1 MNFTNQKKIKM
12 AGLKLNEILGAVD
25 LNAKEVW
32 DDLTDEQRKGIV
44 FYTLNRYISSVQGS
58 REEKEHFVLL
68 GNERFNK
75 NLFLLLNKHPKLLW
89 QLACSCGH
97 ESKKVFFHKWLK
109 LNKAKNKKEEF
120 LADLFPNTKRSDIAA
135 MAAITTDKEIKE
147 YCAELGWDKK
157 QINAIKL

>member
-1 MNFTNQKKIKM
+1 MTKSN
-12 AGLKLNEILGAVD
+12 LKLNEILAAVD
-25 LNAKEVW
+25 LNGKEVW
-32 DDLTDEQRKGIV
+32 DDLTEEQKKSVV
-44 FYTLNRYISSVQGS
+44 FYTLNRYISSITGS

-109 LNKAKNKKEEF
+109 LNKSKNKKVEF
-120 LADLFPNTKRSDIAA
+120 LGTLFPNLKQQDLETMS
-135 MAAITTDKEIKE
+135 AITTTKEIKE
-147 YCAELGWDKK
+147 YCAEMGWDKK
-157 QINAIKL
+157 EINAIKL

>member
-1 MNFTNQKKIKM
+1 M
-12 AGLKLNEILGAVD
+12 AGLKLNEILAAVD
-25 LNAKEVW
+25 LNGKAVW

-58 REEKEHFVLL
+58 REDQEHFVLL

-75 NLFLLLNKHPKLLW
+75 NLFLLLNKHNKLLW

-109 LNKAKNKKEEF
+109 LTKTKDKREDF
-120 LADLFPNTKRSDIAA
+120 LSTLFPNMKIEDVRT
-135 MAAITTDKEIKE
+135 MAAITSDKEIKE
-147 YCAELGWDKK
+147 YCKELGWDKK

>member
-1 MNFTNQKKIKM
+1 MMSKSN
-12 AGLKLNEILGAVD
+12 LKLNEILAAVD
-25 LNAKEVW
+25 LNGKEVW
-32 DDLTDEQRKGIV
+32 DDLSEEQRKSIV

-75 NLFLLLNKHPKLLW
+75 HLFLLLNKHPKLLW

-109 LNKAKNKKEEF
+109 LTKSKNKRIEF
-120 LADLFPNTKRSDIAA
+120 LADLFPNTKKQDLET
-135 MAAITTDKEIKE
+135 MAEITTDEEIKQ
-147 YCAELGWDKK
+147 YCVELGWDKK
-157 QINAIKL
+157 EINAIKF

>member
-1 MNFTNQKKIKM
+1 MTKSN
-12 AGLKLNEILGAVD
+12 LRLNEILAAVD
-25 LNAKEVW
+25 LNGKEVW
-32 DDLTDEQRKGIV
+32 DDLTEEQKKSVV
-44 FYTLNRYISSVQGS
+44 FYTLNRYISSITGS

-109 LNKAKNKKEEF
+109 LNKSKNKKVEF
-120 LADLFPNTKRSDIAA
+120 LGTLFPNLKQQDLETMS
-135 MAAITTDKEIKE
+135 AITTTKEIKE
-147 YCAELGWDKK
+147 YCAEMGWDKK
-157 QINAIKL
+157 EINAIKL

>member
-1 MNFTNQKKIKM
+1 MTKSN
-12 AGLKLNEILGAVD
+12 LKLNEILAAVD
-25 LNAKEVW
+25 LNGKEVW
-32 DDLTDEQRKGIV
+32 DDLTEEQKKSVV
-44 FYTLNRYISSVQGS
+44 FYTLNRYISSITGS

-109 LNKAKNKKEEF
+109 LNKSKNKKVEF
-120 LADLFPNTKRSDIAA
+120 LGTLFPNLKQQDLETMS
-135 MAAITTDKEIKE
+135 AITTTKEIKE
-147 YCAELGWDKK
+147 YCAEMGWDKK
-157 QINAIKL
+157 EINAIKF

>member
-1 MNFTNQKKIKM
+1 MTKSN
-12 AGLKLNEILGAVD
+12 LRLNEILAAVD
-25 LNAKEVW
+25 LNGKEVW
-32 DDLTDEQRKGIV
+32 NDLTEEQKKSVV
-44 FYTLNRYISSVQGS
+44 FYTLNRYISSVTGS

-109 LNKAKNKKEEF
+109 LNKSKNKKVEF
-120 LADLFPNTKRSDIAA
+120 LGKLFPNLKQQDLETMS
-135 MAAITTDKEIKE
+135 AITTTKEIKE
-147 YCAELGWDKK
+147 HCAEMGWDKK
-157 QINAIKL
+157 EINAIKF

>member
-1 MNFTNQKKIKM
+1 MTKSN
-12 AGLKLNEILGAVD
+12 LRLNEILAAVD
-25 LNAKEVW
+25 LNGKEVW
-32 DDLTDEQRKGIV
+32 DDLTEEQKKSVV
-44 FYTLNRYISSVQGS
+44 FYTLNRYISSITGS

-109 LNKAKNKKEEF
+109 LNKSKNKKVEF
-120 LADLFPNTKRSDIAA
+120 LGTLFPNLKQQDLETMS
-135 MAAITTDKEIKE
+135 AITTTKEIKE
-147 YCAELGWDKK
+147 YCAEMGWDKK
-157 QINAIKL
+157 EINAIKF

>member
-1 MNFTNQKKIKM
+1 MSKSN
-12 AGLKLNEILGAVD
+12 LKLNEILAAVD
-25 LNAKEVW
+25 LNGKEVW
-32 DDLTDEQRKGIV
+32 DDLSEEQRKSIV

-75 NLFLLLNKHPKLLW
+75 HLFLLLNKHPKLLW

-109 LNKAKNKKEEF
+109 LTKSKNKRIDF
-120 LADLFPNTKRSDIAA
+120 LADLFPNTKKQDLET
-135 MAAITTDKEIKE
+135 MAEITTDEEIKQ
-147 YCAELGWDKK
+147 YCVELGWDKK
-157 QINAIKL
+157 EINAIKF